1 MEKVIKIQSDNSL
14 VQTFN
19 NDTTPAPSQK
29 LLSFTI
35 PRGEIYDL
43 SRSYIAIN
51 CEASIGTNAV
61 LDGHTPIVDMFNFL
75 ETNTSR
81 VESHMVNNNCLIR
94 NAQLYSQ
101 NRGMLENIQAYS
113 TLQMA
118 KHALEHDEM
127 ENLRNLDQMGPS
139 EGDVMTGRFTD
150 YYLDPVKVST
160 GTNDITT
167 ETSRNVSC
175 DKKIHLRDVFGICK
189 SNAYDADAY
198 GDTKIHLELHLDKWS
213 ILGNQGNEDQR
224 PVPGSGDN
232 ADDMT
237 DQAGVVNGTAV
248 NTVTTKYTLEN
259 PQLEGAFFVGQ
270 KVTVAGTG
278 SNGGRATSVIAII
291 TKAEYDTTTK
301 KITYTFSRTVFTAT
315 SAPENWTGITV
326 LGDTT
331 PVCSPRINGAEI
343 VLVALKDPQNV
354 PDKHDYVTY
363 STEEF
368 VGNSLATVNKQ
379 LKVEGNAQSVYI
391 ASCDTGSIAPD
402 RDISSY
408 RLSIDNVDV
417 SGNRD
422 IKFDSGLYKD
432 RLIRA
437 YRNKGVQLKD
447 IRCRLNKLGLTQA
460 TRNQEKSAVIVETM
474 PFQENEKAVNLS
486 LTNSANVQDVK
497 VYKEII
503 KTM

>member
-14 VQTFN
+14 VQSFN
-19 NDTTPAPSQK
+19 NDATPAPSQK
-29 LLSFTI
+29 LLDFTI
-35 PRGEIYDL
+35 PKGEIFDL

-51 CEASIGTNAV
+51 CEASLSTNVAI
-61 LDGHTPIVDMFNFL
+61 DGHTPVVDIFNFL
-75 ETNTSR
+75 ETNATR

-118 KHALEHDEM
+118 KHGLEHDEM

-139 EGDVMTGRFTD
+139 EGDVLTGKFND
-150 YYLDPVKVST
+150 YFLDPVRLST

-167 ETSRNVSC
+167 ETSRNISC
-175 DKKIHLRDVFGICK
+175 DKKIYLKDVFGICK
-189 SNAYDADAY
+189 SNAYDSNAY
-198 GDTKIHLELHLDKWS
+198 GDTKIHLELHLDKWYM
-213 ILGNQGNEDQR
+213 LRNQGTEDQR
-224 PVPGSGDN
+224 TIPGGGGDN
-232 ADDMT
+232 ADDM
-237 DQAGVVNGTAV
+237 DAQAGIANGTAV
-248 NTVTTKYTLEN
+248 NTVRTKYTLLN
-259 PQLEGAFFVGQ
+259 PQLENAFFVGQ
-270 KVTVAGTG
+270 SVTVAGTG
-278 SNGGRATSVIAII
+278 STQGATTVNAII
-291 TKAEYDTTTK
+291 TKIEYNTVDK
-301 KITYTFSRTVFTAT
+301 KLTFTFSRTVFTSQA
-315 SAPENWTGITV
+315 APENWTGITMI
-326 LGDTT
+326 GDAN
-331 PVCSPRINGAEI
+331 PVPAVQINGAEL
-343 VLVALKDPQNV
+343 VLVALKNPQNV
-354 PDKHDYVTY
+354 PDKHDYITY

-391 ASCDTGSIAPD
+391 ASCDTGVIAPD

-408 RLSIDNVDV
+408 RMSIDNVDV

-447 IRCRLNKLGLTQA
+447 IRCRLNKLGETQA
-460 TRNQEKSAVIVETM
+460 TRNAEKNAIIVETM
-474 PFQENEKAVNLS
+474 PLQQNEKAVNLS
-486 LTNSANVQDVK
+486 LTNAANVQDVK